1 MEGEEGTGRVFSLG
15 GVSMEDVEAGAV
27 CAKGL

>member
-1 MEGEEGTGRVFSLG
+1 MEGEEGTGRIFSLG
-15 GVSMEDVEAGAV
+15 GVNMEDVEAGAV

>member
-1 MEGEEGTGRVFSLG
+1 MVEEEGAGRIFSLG
-15 GVSMEDVEAGAV
+15 GLNIEDVEAGAV

>member
-1 MEGEEGTGRVFSLG
+1 MEREEGTGRIFSLG
-15 GVSMEDVEAGAV
+15 GVSMEDEEAGMI